1 LILFGVVVMNSVWII
16 ISAVGG
22 IIVGGIIGWLA
33 GQKQSS
39 AALHEK
45 TSEYNQ
51 TTLTLNTELASL
63 KATLEAISAEKAS
76 ESDNAKNQIS
86 AINNELFELRD
97 TSNERIQ
104 QLTAQRSSL
113 ETEVEQLEARL
124 SEQTA
129 NWKEQFEAFLL
140 TQGERLKT
148 SLTEKAKADYTQ
160 NQEHLQTRINE
171 LLKPLNDTLKTYQTR
186 VEEVDKAHYAQTT
199 SLKNHMER
207 LEQTSS
213 RLANALSSNKGRGDW
228 GEVQL
233 IRLLEDSGLVKGTG
247 YDTQVVLPNGKR
259 PDVVI
264 KLPEERVLF
273 IDAKAL
279 QVNVEPQEELTSNST
294 AMLHSLKTAVKDL
307 AGKQYQAQLTHA
319 ADFVVLYVPLESML
333 AIALSEDPTL
343 SQWARRQGVM
353 LASPLNMM
361 AMLQLIQQ
369 MWQFHKLSED
379 AHQILSLG
387 QQLYKQVSTSHS
399 RLEKLGRAMQT
410 VNNAYNEVYT
420 SMAGNQGV
428 FKRVKSLEAYGCDQG
443 KPFADSTFYPEGAL
457 QNTKL
462 LTEAAEEVTLTS

>member
-1 LILFGVVVMNSVWII
+1 MNSVWII

-39 AALHEK
+39 SALHEK

-86 AINNELFELRD
+86 AINNELSELRH

-279 QVNVEPQEELTSNST
+279 QVNVEQQDELATPSGSASNST
-294 AMLHSLKTAVKDL
+294 AMLNSLKIAVKDL
-307 AGKQYQAQLTHA
+307 ASKQYQAELTHA

-333 AIALSEDPTL
+333 ALALSEDPNL

-462 LTEAAEEVTLTS
+462 LTDTTDELSLSS